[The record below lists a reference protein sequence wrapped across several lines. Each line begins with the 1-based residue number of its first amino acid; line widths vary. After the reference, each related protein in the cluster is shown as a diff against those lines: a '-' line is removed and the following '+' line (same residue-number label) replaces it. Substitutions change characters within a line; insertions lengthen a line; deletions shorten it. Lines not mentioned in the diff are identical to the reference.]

1 MTEFVEMKTAELKGV
16 ALDWAVAIVVKG
28 KVYDDSDDCLCPPEG
43 AVQMNNDDST
53 LWLSS
58 GGFHPENHWMPSA
71 DWAQCGP
78 LLETQYIE
86 LSIGDEEYWA
96 CRTSTS
102 KYDDE
107 RVSYA
112 GSSMLIA
119 ACRAIVGEKIG
130 QTVSVPKELLPC

>member
-1 MTEFVEMKTAELKGV
+1 MTEFVEVKTAELKGA
-16 ALDWAVAIVVKG
+16 ALDWAVAKATPQKHWPVIVAG
-28 KVYDDSDDCLCPPEG
+28 KVMLDTDYDHIPYSP
-43 AVQMNNDDST
+43 
-53 LWLSS
+53 SS
-58 GGFHPENHWMPSA
+58 
-71 DWAQCGP
+71 DWAKCGP

-96 CRTSTS
+96 RRASTS

-107 RVSYA
+107 RVSYP

-119 ACRAIVGEKIG
+119 ACRAIVGEKLG